1 MSSTNIFSFMK
12 SLCVGCGGCI
22 ALCPVNAIS
31 PSVNNGYFSVT
42 IDGEKC
48 IKCYLCVRNCPA
60 INYLLNRTSRSS
72 ISHVHKTFLAWA
84 LNEKVRYRGASGGVV
99 TALLKYL
106 LEKKVVD
113 GALVVRMRG
122 VKPEAF
128 IARSVDEVLMAQGS
142 IYFSTYSLELIKQ
155 LKKMNGRYV
164 IVALPCQ
171 INFINNLIEN
181 HILKEDSIAFLFAL
195 KCHSVFAYWYLD
207 YILSLV
213 GLKREEV
220 KAVSS
225 RGFGWPG
232 GIFILSRRGIFK
244 IPLIYEA
251 SAHEDGVLKRRLSLW
266 NSLASTNLSGQF
278 GCNICTNHEGL
289 GADIVFGDA
298 WIPSIIKIDSKGFS
312 LINVYSEKGL
322 NLINEAIADGFIRVQ
337 GVQIETSSQIFC
349 TNLIHRVI
357 ETYIR
362 HGLIKVFTKYGMK
375 GVVCI
380 LPYVLFRD
388 QYARNIALKIPYRIL
403 TTIIEKRHYLLGGIK
418 STS

>member
-1 MSSTNIFSFMK
+1 MK

-22 ALCPVNAIS
+22 ALCPANAIS

-42 IDGEKC
+42 IDGKKC
-48 IKCYLCVRNCPA
+48 IKCYLCVRNCPV
-60 INYLLNRTSRSS
+60 INYLLNRISRPS
-72 ISHVHKTFLAWA
+72 IHHIHKAFLAWA
-84 LNEKVRYRGASGGVV
+84 LNEKVRYRGASGGVI

-106 LEKKVVD
+106 LDKKVVD

-128 IARSVDEVLMAQGS
+128 IAKSADEVLMAQGS
-142 IYFSTYSLELIKQ
+142 IYFPTYSLELIKQ
-155 LKKMNGRYV
+155 LRKMYGRYV

-171 INFINNLIEN
+171 INFINNLVEK

-220 KAVSS
+220 TAISS

-232 GIFILSRRGIFK
+232 GIFILSRCGIFK

-251 SAHEDGVLKRRLSLW
+251 SVHEDRVLKRRLSLW

-278 GCNICTNHEGL
+278 GCNVCTNHEGL
-289 GADIVFGDA
+289 GADIIFGDA
-298 WIPSIIKIDSKGFS
+298 WIPSIIKMDSKGTS

-322 NLINEAIADGFIRVQ
+322 NLINEAIADEIIRVQ
-337 GVQIETSSQIFC
+337 EVQVETSSQIFS
-349 TNLIHRVI
+349 TSITQRVI

-362 HGLIKVFTKYGMK
+362 HGLIKVFTRYGMK
-375 GVVCI
+375 GVVRI
-380 LPYVLFRD
+380 LPYVLFRN
-388 QYARNIALKIPYRIL
+388 QYARNVALKIPYRIL
-403 TTIIEKRHYLLGGIK
+403 TTIIEGRRYLLDGIK
-418 STS
+418 STC